1 MEALRSTRKRAPE
14 DLTLIEMLNAF
25 DQVVNRNGAPSS
37 KSSKS
42 GDALSSGN
50 EISS

>member
-1 MEALRSTRKRAPE
+1 MEALRTTRKRAPE

-25 DQVVNRNGAPSS
+25 DQVVNQNGAPTS

-42 GDALSSGN
+42 AEGLSSGN